1 MIEANRI
8 QSRVFYAWK
17 NILKSKID
25 SYHLKSRSIE
35 KTWFLLSKTS
45 KNEMKRAITIWKEK
59 SRYQNLKFKKYISLI
74 RNITNKIKL
83 KNFQKWLN

>member
-17 NILKSKID
+17 NILKAKID

-35 KTWFLLSKTS
+35 KTWFLLSKTCR
-45 KNEMKRAITIWKEK
+45 NEMKRAI
-59 SRYQNLKFKKYISLI
+59 
-74 RNITNKIKL
+74 
-83 KNFQKWLN
+83 